1 MIDGLDC
8 YSCCGQFQT
17 EWWPKG
23 ISVSIG
29 WFKLRER
36 QPFSADTMV
45 WLERRA
51 AEPTDCCRERVGE
64 ELHTQWL
71 KLLHTFLNRMDEIS
85 QGQLCMYVK
94 GVCNTGVCID
104 IQQTIEQLI
113 GMTIRRWQI
122 SVAIVFPQLTVLW
135 DTMCLEYCLRVHSLL
150 TTTILYSL
158 KLWNGVNTTSK
169 GKQVGSQ
176 WMEIQENSRLGNQ

>member
-36 QPFSADTMV
+36 QQFSADTMV

-51 AEPTDCCRERVGE
+51 AEPTDCWRERVRE

-71 KLLHTFLNRMDEIS
+71 KLLYIS
-85 QGQLCMYVK
+85 KHNGWNTGIPRTIMYVCK
-94 GVCNTGVCID
+94 RCVQYRGMYWHSTNNWTID
-104 IQQTIEQLI
+104 WL
-113 GMTIRRWQI
+113 GWQY
-122 SVAIVFPQLTVLW
+122 VGDKFQ
-135 DTMCLEYCLRVHSLL
+135 SLL
-150 TTTILYSL
+150 YFLSWQCFGTQCVLSTVWECILY
-158 KLWNGVNTTSK
+158 
-169 GKQVGSQ
+169 
-176 WMEIQENSRLGNQ
+176 